1 MRYYS
6 TWRRPDIIIQLL
18 KVPQPPADIPY
29 ANGNDN
35 INQLKSNTMAVTVK
49 EIKMGKEEVQEAIDH
64 YWELFRKDVP
74 LPNDPSVMGYT
85 KSVFEAG
92 FWAGTT
98 NIFGTMTEAI
108 QQLKHSSEHP
118 SNVIPINVN
127 HDPSKAN

>member
-1 MRYYS
+1 
-6 TWRRPDIIIQLL
+6 
-18 KVPQPPADIPY
+18 
-29 ANGNDN
+29 
-35 INQLKSNTMAVTVK
+35 MAVTVK
-49 EIKMGKEEVQEAIDH
+49 EIKMGKEEVQEAINH

-98 NIFGTMTEAI
+98 NIFGTMEEAI
-108 QQLKHSSEHP
+108 QQLKSSSEHP
-118 SNVIPINVN
+118 SNVIDININ

>member
-6 TWRRPDIIIQLL
+6 TWRIPDIIIQLL

-29 ANGNDN
+29 TNGNDN
-35 INQLKSNTMAVTVK
+35 INQLKSNTMIVK
-49 EIKMGKEEVQEAIDH
+49 EIKMGKDEVQEAIDH
-64 YWELFRKDVP
+64 YWELFRKDIP

-98 NIFGTMTEAI
+98 NIFGTMKEAI
-108 QQLKHSSEHP
+108 QQLKPSSEHP

>member
-1 MRYYS
+1 
-6 TWRRPDIIIQLL
+6 
-18 KVPQPPADIPY
+18 
-29 ANGNDN
+29 
-35 INQLKSNTMAVTVK
+35 MAVKVK
-49 EIKMGKEEVQEAIDH
+49 EIKKEEVQEAINH
-64 YWELFRKDVP
+64 YWELFRKDIP
-74 LPNDPSVMGYT
+74 LPNDPSVMVYT

-118 SNVIPINVN
+118 SNVIPININ

>member
-1 MRYYS
+1 MRYFS

-29 ANGNDN
+29 ANWNDN

-49 EIKMGKEEVQEAIDH
+49 EIKMEEVQEAIDH
-64 YWELFRKDVP
+64 YWELFRKDIP

-98 NIFGTMTEAI
+98 NIFGTMEEAI
-108 QQLKHSSEHP
+108 QQLKSSSEHP